1 MTMTVRDFR
10 ATDAEAVAAAWRSA
24 FPFLVT
30 TPRTVVWK
38 SERAPVEQHYRLLV
52 AEADG
57 QVVGSSEMGV
67 FHDSEEPGL
76 AFANTTV
83 VAGARGRGAGSAL
96 VTAAEEYLSGLGTA
110 KIFAWTL
117 DEPSSVTFAE
127 RRGYRR
133 GRCSRVQRL
142 DLTTV
147 ALPPLSADGLL
158 GGLPAGLPDG
168 VELRTAADFA
178 DDPRPL
184 YEADVECTADE
195 PGDVDVAAPPY
206 AEWLALNWE
215 HPALDHELTSV
226 AVVNGTV
233 AAYSVAHTDGRGRYW
248 SGMTG
253 TRRAFRG
260 RGLAKL
266 TKNDSL
272 HRARSAGC
280 REAFTGNDGD
290 NGPMLAVNKWFGY
303 EPAATEWRY
312 VRELSA

>member
-10 ATDAEAVAAAWRSA
+10 ATDAEAVAAARRSA
-24 FPFLVT
+24 FPHLVT
-30 TPRTVVWK
+30 TPRTVVWE
-38 SERAPVEQHYRLLV
+38 SESAPADQHYRLLV

-57 QVVGSSEMGV
+57 RVVGSCEAGV
-67 FHDSEEPGL
+67 FHDGDEPGT

-83 VAGARGRGAGSAL
+83 VTGARGRGAGSAL

-110 KIFAWTL
+110 RIFAWTL
-117 DEPSSVTFAE
+117 DGTSSVTFAE

-142 DLTTV
+142 DLTTA
-147 ALPPLSADGLL
+147 ALPPLSPD
-158 GGLPAGLPDG
+158 GLPDG

-184 YEADVECTADE
+184 YEADAECTVDE
-195 PGDVDVAAPPY
+195 PGDVRRAAPPY
-206 AEWLALNWE
+206 AEWLALTWE
-215 HPALDHELTSV
+215 HPALDRELTSV
-226 AVVNGTV
+226 AVVDGAVT
-233 AAYSVAHTDGRGRYW
+233 AYSVAHTDGRGHYW

-253 TRRAFRG
+253 TLRAFRG

-266 TKNDSL
+266 AKNDSL
-272 HRARSAGC
+272 RRARSAGC
-280 REAFTGNDGD
+280 REAFTGNDHG

>member
-10 ATDAEAVAAAWRSA
+10 ATDAEAVAAARRSA
-24 FPFLVT
+24 FPYLVT
-30 TPRTVVWK
+30 TPRTVVWE
-38 SERAPVEQHYRLLV
+38 SESAPVEQHYRLLV
-52 AEADG
+52 AEVDG
-57 QVVGSSEMGV
+57 QVVGSSGVGV
-67 FHDSEEPGL
+67 FHDSDEPGL

-83 VAGARGRGAGSAL
+83 GAGARGRGAGSAL

-110 KIFAWTL
+110 KIFSWTL
-117 DEPSSVTFAE
+117 GEPRSVTFAE

-142 DLTTV
+142 DLTAA
-147 ALPPLSADGLL
+147 ALPPLSL
-158 GGLPAGLPDG
+158 GGLLDG

-184 YEADVECTADE
+184 YVADVECAADE
-195 PGDVDVAAPPY
+195 PGDVDTAAPPY
-206 AEWLALNWE
+206 PEWLALTWE
-215 HPALDHELTSV
+215 HPALDRELTSV
-226 AVVNGTV
+226 AVVDGAV

-266 TKNDSL
+266 AKNDSL

-280 REAFTGNDGD
+280 REAFTGNDCD

>member
-10 ATDAEAVAAAWRSA
+10 ATDAEAVAAARRSA

-30 TPRTVVWK
+30 TPRTVVWT
-38 SERAPVEQHYRLLV
+38 SESAPVEQHHRLLV
-52 AEADG
+52 AEVDG
-57 QVVGSSEMGV
+57 RVVGSSEVGL
-67 FHDSEEPGL
+67 FHDSEEPGQ
-76 AFANTTV
+76 AFADTTV
-83 VAGARGRGAGSAL
+83 GAGARGRGVGSAL

-110 KIFAWTL
+110 KIFSWTL
-117 DEPSSVTFAE
+117 DEASSVTFAE

-142 DLTTV
+142 DLT
-147 ALPPLSADGLL
+147 AAELPPLGAG
-158 GGLPAGLPDG
+158 GLPDG

-184 YEADVECTADE
+184 YAADVECTADE
-195 PGDVDVAAPPY
+195 PGDVDTATPPY

-215 HPALDHELTSV
+215 HPALDRELTSV
-226 AVVNGTV
+226 AVVDGAV

-272 HRARSAGC
+272 RRARSAGC

-290 NGPMLAVNKWFGY
+290 NGPMPAVNKWFGY

>member
-10 ATDAEAVAAAWRSA
+10 ATDAEAVAAARRSA

-38 SERAPVEQHYRLLV
+38 SESAPVEQHYRLLV

-57 QVVGSSEMGV
+57 QVVGSSEVGV
-67 FHDSEEPGL
+67 FHDSGEPGL

-83 VAGARGRGAGSAL
+83 GSGARGRGAGSAL

-117 DEPSSVTFAE
+117 DEASSVTFAE

-133 GRCSRVQRL
+133 SRCSRVQRL
-142 DLTTV
+142 DLTTA
-147 ALPPLSADGLL
+147 ALPPLSA
-158 GGLPAGLPDG
+158 GGLPGG

-184 YEADVECTADE
+184 YEADAECTEDE
-195 PGDVDVAAPPY
+195 PGDVDTVAPPY
-206 AEWLALNWE
+206 AEWLALIWG
-215 HPALDHELTSV
+215 HPALDRELTSV
-226 AVVNGTV
+226 AVVDGVV
-233 AAYSVAHTDGRGRYW
+233 AAFSVAHTDGRGRYW

-266 TKNDSL
+266 AKNDSL

>member
-10 ATDAEAVAAAWRSA
+10 ATDAEAVVAARRAA
-24 FPFLVT
+24 FPYLVT
-30 TPRTVVWK
+30 TPRTVVWE
-38 SERAPVEQHYRLLV
+38 SESAPAEQHYRLLV

-57 QVVGSSEMGV
+57 RVVGSSEMGV
-67 FHDSEEPGL
+67 FHDSDEPGL

-83 VAGARGRGAGSAL
+83 IAGARGRGAGSAL

-117 DEPSSVTFAE
+117 DESRSVTFAE

-142 DLTTV
+142 DLTAA
-147 ALPPLSADGLL
+147 ALPPLSPDA
-158 GGLPAGLPDG
+158 LPDG

-184 YEADVECTADE
+184 YEADVECAVDE
-195 PGDVDVAAPPY
+195 PGDVDTAAPPY
-206 AEWLALNWE
+206 AEWLALTWE
-215 HPALDHELTSV
+215 HPALDRELTSV
-226 AVVNGTV
+226 AVVDGAV

-266 TKNDSL
+266 AKNDSL

>member
-10 ATDAEAVAAAWRSA
+10 AIDAEAVAAARQAA
-24 FPFLVT
+24 FPYLVT
-30 TPRTVVWK
+30 TPRTVVWE
-38 SERAPVEQHYRLLV
+38 SENAPVEQHYRLLV

-57 QVVGSSEMGV
+57 QVVGACEMGV
-67 FHDSEEPGL
+67 FHDSGEAGL

-83 VAGARGRGAGSAL
+83 NAGARGRGAGSAL

-117 DEPSSVTFAE
+117 DEPGSVTFAE

-133 GRCSRVQRL
+133 SRCSRVQRL
-142 DLTTV
+142 DLTT
-147 ALPPLSADGLL
+147 ADLPPLGA
-158 GGLPAGLPDG
+158 GGAPDG

-184 YEADVECTADE
+184 YEADAECTEDE
-195 PGDVDVAAPPY
+195 PGDVDTTRLPY
-206 AEWLALNWE
+206 AEWLALSWG
-215 HPALDHELTSV
+215 HPALDRELTSV
-226 AVVNGTV
+226 AVVDGTV
-233 AAYSVAHTDGRGRYW
+233 ASYSVAHTDGRGRYW

-253 TRRAFRG
+253 TLRAFRG

-272 HRARSAGC
+272 RRARSAGC

-290 NGPMLAVNKWFGY
+290 NGPMLAINKWFGY

>member
-1 MTMTVRDFR
+1 MREFR
-10 ATDAEAVAAAWRSA
+10 ATDAEAVAAARSSA
-24 FPFLVT
+24 FPYLVT
-30 TPRTVVWK
+30 TPRTVVWE
-38 SERAPVEQHYRLLV
+38 SESAPVEQHHRLLV

-67 FHDSEEPGL
+67 CHDSDAPGL

-83 VAGARGRGAGSAL
+83 IAGARGRGAGSAL

-117 DEPSSVTFAE
+117 DEVSAVTFAE

-142 DLTTV
+142 DLTAA
-147 ALPPLSADGLL
+147 ALPPLSAG
-158 GGLPAGLPDG
+158 GLPDG

-184 YEADVECTADE
+184 YEADAECTVDE
-195 PGDVDVAAPPY
+195 PGDVATTAPPY
-206 AEWLALNWE
+206 TEWLALTWE
-215 HPALDHELTSV
+215 HPALDRELTSV
-226 AVVNGTV
+226 AVVDGAV

-266 TKNDSL
+266 AKNDAL